1 MPHNCHVV
9 SRVAGPTY
17 SAGAGQVGRLS
28 IMFAARIPAALRAG
42 ARVPL
47 RTLSTPSVR
56 LASTLVFVEHKNGK
70 INPSTLS
77 AVTAAQK
84 VGGEVDALVLAKA
97 DEAKT
102 VAEQAAK
109 ISGLSKV
116 LMGSGDVFANQLAEP
131 IAPVLKK
138 ILAEKSYSH
147 FVAGHS
153 AVGRDI
159 VPRVSALLDA
169 SQISDIIEVNG
180 EKEFTRPIYAGN
192 ALATVKTNDGTVVFT
207 VRGTAFDAA
216 QVEGGSA
223 SVEEVDVGSPAAP
236 TTFIKEVLNESSRP
250 DLATAPRVVSGG
262 RALKSSDGF
271 AKYIEP
277 LADKLNA
284 AVGASRAAVDSGY
297 ADNALQVGQT
307 GKIVAPE
314 LYVAVGISGAIQHLA
329 GMKDSKTIVAINK
342 VRWSVDFC

>member
-138 ILAEKSYSH
+138 MPKSRTRTLWLA
-147 FVAGHS
+147 
-153 AVGRDI
+153 
-159 VPRVSALLDA
+159 
-169 SQISDIIEVNG
+169 
-180 EKEFTRPIYAGN
+180 TRPWAVT
-192 ALATVKTNDGTVVFT
+192 LCRVF
-207 VRGTAFDAA
+207 RR
-216 QVEGGSA
+216 SWM
-223 SVEEVDVGSPAAP
+223 PRR
-236 TTFIKEVLNESSRP
+236 SRT
-250 DLATAPRVVSGG
+250 L
-262 RALKSSDGF
+262 
-271 AKYIEP
+271 
-277 LADKLNA
+277 
-284 AVGASRAAVDSGY
+284 SR
-297 ADNALQVGQT
+297 
-307 GKIVAPE
+307 
-314 LYVAVGISGAIQHLA
+314 
-329 GMKDSKTIVAINK
+329 
-342 VRWSVDFC
+342 

>member
-1 MPHNCHVV
+1 M
-9 SRVAGPTY
+9 
-17 SAGAGQVGRLS
+17 
-28 IMFAARIPAALRAG
+28 
-42 ARVPL
+42 
-47 RTLSTPSVR
+47 
-56 LASTLVFVEHKNGK
+56 
-70 INPSTLS
+70 
-77 AVTAAQK
+77 
-84 VGGEVDALVLAKA
+84 
-97 DEAKT
+97 
-102 VAEQAAK
+102 
-109 ISGLSKV
+109 
-116 LMGSGDVFANQLAEP
+116 
-131 IAPVLKK
+131 
-138 ILAEKSYSH
+138 
-147 FVAGHS
+147 AGHS